1 MAQIKWAQPI
11 NTGFPSAMDATEQKP
26 SHTQKNKNKNKEIK
40 NKKQL
45 FQVSL
50 T

>member
-26 SHTQKNKNKNKEIK
+26 SHTQKTKINKEIK